1 MISAQVD
8 VGSTA
13 ASPSAGA
20 AKQSIL
26 SALQEERSKKRSRD
40 EVRLET
46 LPSWDPHLGETTAA
60 QSLTANVNAQIG
72 DTFKEML
79 LPQELQQLRQ
89 RQRRHIRSA
98 EKRREL
104 SSASA
109 STDKRHKSSHSSNSA
124 ASIGATPTT
133 SGVGAPS
140 VRRAISLDV
149 SRRPAGIRTLPTRR
163 SLPSSSSFASPPGV
177 SQTAQSRLAHSLLAT
192 TPRLSS
198 PPLLQAHAGRATGSL
213 GRLSRSTTTPS
224 TAATAASLTRQVSAG
239 CGAVVMRTPDRP
251 RRQSVRTAL
260 ASSSSS
266 SARVL
271 VAASPPLQRPRSGA
285 QQQLRQQNPPSLLG
299 GSSSRQQ
306 HPRAPP
312 PPLFQ

>member
-1 MISAQVD
+1 VVSAQVD
-8 VGSTA
+8 GGTTA
-13 ASPSAGA
+13 ASPSAA
-20 AKQSIL
+20 APKQSIL

-40 EVRLET
+40 EVRLAT
-46 LPSWDPHLGETTAA
+46 LPSRDPRLGVFTAA
-60 QSLTANVNAQIG
+60 QSLIVCVNDSQIG

-89 RQRRHIRSA
+89 KQRRHIRSA
-98 EKRREL
+98 EKRRES

-109 STDKRHKSSHSSNSA
+109 STDKRHKSSHSSKSV
-124 ASIGATPTT
+124 ASIGITPTIG
-133 SGVGAPS
+133 GVGAPS

-163 SLPSSSSFASPPGV
+163 SLPSTSSFASPPGV
-177 SQTAQSRLAHSLLAT
+177 SLAAQSRLSHSLLAT
-192 TPRLSS
+192 TPRLGS
-198 PPLLQAHAGRATGSL
+198 PPLLQAHAGRAAGNL

-251 RRQSVRTAL
+251 RRQPARTAL
-260 ASSSSS
+260 ASSSLS

-285 QQQLRQQNPPSLLG
+285 QQQLRQQNP
-299 GSSSRQQ
+299 
-306 HPRAPP
+306 RAPP